1 MLTIAQKMR
10 IQDKLNR
17 MVAPSYLELDCNKSS
32 LLDKRPKRMA
42 LRQFVGK
49 HVRYAGRFKAV
60 RQYHTDSIHGVH
72 VLIKPAIVA
81 GIKLDHIWLRVPN
94 GRFNRVFSKVDDKFK
109 PKVQHLD
116 HITRVPIENVFVR
129 GQAEVT
135 KYTKNLNKTR
145 YQFSEDYGFKV
156 ADNFSLVPHSLL
168 GDLLEDLNME
178 EGEYVE
184 QIVKKGSNNS
194 N

>member
-10 IQDKLNR
+10 IQAKLNK
-17 MVAPSYLELDCNKSS
+17 MVVPSYLELDCNKSS
-32 LLDKRPKRMA
+32 LLSKHPQRMA

-81 GIKLDHIWLRVPN
+81 GIRLDHIWLRVPN
-94 GRFNRVFSKVDDKFK
+94 GRFNRVFSKVENKFK

-145 YQFSEDYGFKV
+145 YQFSEDYGFKA

-168 GDLLEDLNME
+168 GDLLEDLNMKE
-178 EGEYVE
+178 DEYVE
-184 QIVKKGSNNS
+184 HIVKKGSNNS